1 MNSMLGISVVR
12 YADWESNMVQDF
24 PLLNP
29 FKRFW
34 GATSGV
40 DTTDVVA
47 LNFFEATSSKHHIL
61 KLNYLCA
68 DYENVKKPSSFEI
81 PTQPC

>member
-12 YADWESNMVQDF
+12 YADWEGNMVQGF

-34 GATSGV
+34 GATCGV
-40 DTTDVVA
+40 DTTDV
-47 LNFFEATSSKHHIL
+47 
-61 KLNYLCA
+61 
-68 DYENVKKPSSFEI
+68 
-81 PTQPC
+81 